1 MSYSSALFDGTDDL
15 ETAQARKNDRIL
27 SRLAPG
33 ERILEIGCGWGGFAE
48 RAAETARHVTGLT
61 LSPAQKGYA
70 DARLDGRSCR

>member
-33 ERILEIGCGWGGFAE
+33 ERILEIGCGWP
-48 RAAETARHVTGLT
+48 
-61 LSPAQKGYA
+61 LS
-70 DARLDGRSCR
+70 S